1 MQLPLTRKYGMRPLL
16 NIISFEQFT
25 LMSEGK
31 ESSFASYPWWTDCIY
46 QVKFWICQDRTTT
59 KDNLHEK
66 AKNYA
71 LNYIAN
77 HPELSVNRYDTA
89 SEVADEVERSF
100 QDKCLDQRPPA
111 GVVARNDRERIPEQ
125 PENKYIKLSP

>member
-1 MQLPLTRKYGMRPLL
+1 MRPLL

-46 QVKFWICQDRTTT
+46 QVKFWICQDRTTS

-71 LNYIAN
+71 LSYMAS
-77 HPELSVNRYDTA
+77 HPELSVNRDELA
-89 SEVADEVERSF
+89 REVAEEVERSF
-100 QDKCLDQRPPA
+100 QDMCFDQRPPA
-111 GVVARNDRERIPEQ
+111 AVIAWKERERIPEQ
-125 PENKYIKLSP
+125 PEIKYIKLSP

>member
-46 QVKFWICQDRTTT
+46 QVKFRICQDRTTT

-71 LNYIAN
+71 LNYIVY
-77 HPELSVNRYDTA
+77 HPEFPVNRDELA
-89 SEVADEVERSF
+89 REVAEEVERSF
-100 QDKCLDQRPPA
+100 QDKRFDQRTPA
-111 GVVARNDRERIPEQ
+111 GVVARNERERIPEQ